1 MSRWEVGVV
10 AIKYGKGSTRITQSD
25 VLASYTNNMTNLV
38 EGDVAGGYQ
47 ISCTNTQGGC
57 GNPNGDAGLLIVLK
71 DDISWN
77 RISCQFEFNKTASCW
92 TFLGGGNAT
101 NSAQDQNSGY
111 GRSGPNVPGAM
122 SGSHPYNS
130 SSPGNIWPYNESLG
144 DKYFFEENTFSSN
157 SNYIIKA
164 HACDN
169 EPTNML
175 HGAYNDAGY
184 KTFWTTRRRN
194 ENGNNAGIF
203 FGRSCSST
211 GALFL
216 VKNIYVWYEG

>member
-1 MSRWEVGVV
+1 MS
-10 AIKYGKGSTRITQSD
+10 IKYGKGSTRIKQSD
-25 VLASYTNNMTNLV
+25 VLATYTNNMTNITQ
-38 EGDVAGGYQ
+38 GDVAGGYEFYG
-47 ISCTNTQGGC
+47 TNTQGGC
-57 GNPNGDAGLLIVLK
+57 GNPNGDAGILIVLK
-71 DDISWN
+71 NDIAWN
-77 RISCQFEFNKTASCW
+77 RISCQFEFNGNASCW
-92 TFLGGGNAT
+92 TFLGGGNGT
-101 NSAQDQNSGY
+101 NSPQDQNSGY
-111 GRSGPNVPGAM
+111 GRSGPNVPSQM

-144 DKYFFEENTFSSN
+144 DRYFFEDNTFSSN
-157 SNYIIKA
+157 SNYIRKA

-175 HGAYNDAGY
+175 HGRYNDSGY

-211 GALFL
+211 GSYYI